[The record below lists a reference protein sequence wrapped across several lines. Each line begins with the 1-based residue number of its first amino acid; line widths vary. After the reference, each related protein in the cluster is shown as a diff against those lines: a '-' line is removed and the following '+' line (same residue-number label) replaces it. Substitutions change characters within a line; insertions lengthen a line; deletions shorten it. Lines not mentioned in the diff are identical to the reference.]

1 MSRKKHSVSHAT
13 SPTPT
18 PSNTEKEAKCKVK
31 SIDLKDIK
39 PLTQNQEVFFNFYN
53 SGHSAL
59 LLHGVAG
66 SGKTYI
72 AMYSALKEILEKK
85 SAFRK
90 LIIVRSAVPSRD
102 IGHLPGD
109 EKEKSE
115 VYMIPYIDICA
126 SLLPRFGE
134 QAWSRLKEQKSI
146 EFMITSHVRGLT
158 LDNAIV
164 IVDEAQN
171 MTDMELNS
179 IMTRAGN
186 DTKMIFC
193 GDFRQTDLSRSHDM
207 SGLKKFVSIVEHMK
221 SFRIVEFN
229 VTDIVRSALCKEYII
244 ARMNYEDLLQ

>member
-1 MSRKKHSVSHAT
+1 MSRKKHSVSHAI

-18 PSNTEKEAKCKVK
+18 PPTTEKEIKCKVK
-31 SIDLKDIK
+31 PSDLKDVK
-39 PLTQNQEVFFNFYN
+39 PLTQNQEAFFNYYN

-72 AMYSALKEILEKK
+72 AIYSALKEILERKTP
-85 SAFRK
+85 FRK

-134 QAWSRLKEQKSI
+134 QAWSRLVEQKSI

-179 IMTRAGN
+179 VMTRAGN

-207 SGLKKFVSIVEHMK
+207 SGLKKFVSIVEHMN
-221 SFRIVEFN
+221 SFRVVEFD
-229 VTDIVRSALCKEYII
+229 VSDIVRSALCKEYII
-244 ARMNYEDLLQ
+244 ARMQYEDLTK